1 MDVKSF
7 DRILAKIIK
16 AEPGIKKV
24 ILADRTGLT
33 IAHVSK
39 FSYYPVDVD
48 GIGAIASAVFCASE
62 EQGKSLDIGNLQ
74 IVTSEFDDGK
84 IFASNTGQGA
94 GSSGVLC
101 IITDKDVNIGMIRLV
116 MKSASSE
123 LDKVL
128 AEFLGEKPPIEA
140 EAGKDEEADLKNALG
155 ELDKI

>member
-1 MDVKSF
+1 MDVKAF
-7 DRILAKIIK
+7 DKILSRIIK
-16 AEPGIKKV
+16 SEPGIKKV

-62 EQGKSLDIGNLQ
+62 EQGKSLDIGALN

-84 IFASNTGQGA
+84 IFASSCGQ
-94 GSSGVLC
+94 GVLC

-123 LDKVL
+123 LEGVL
-128 AEFLGEKPPIEA
+128 AEFLGEAPMLADDVGLGED
-140 EAGKDEEADLKNALG
+140 DELKSALG

>member
-1 MDVKSF
+1 MIKIDVKAF
-7 DRILAKIIK
+7 DKILSRIIK
-16 AEPGIKKV
+16 SEPGIKKV

-62 EQGKSLDIGNLQ
+62 EQGKSLDIGALN

-84 IFASNTGQGA
+84 IFASSCGQ
-94 GSSGVLC
+94 GVLC

-123 LDKVL
+123 LEGVL
-128 AEFLGEKPPIEA
+128 AEFLGEAPMLT
-140 EAGKDEEADLKNALG
+140 DEDDVLGEDDELKSALG

>member
-62 EQGKSLDIGNLQ
+62 EQGKSLDIGALN

-84 IFASNTGQGA
+84 IFASSCGQ
-94 GSSGVLC
+94 GVLC

-123 LDKVL
+123 LEGVL
-128 AEFLGEKPPIEA
+128 AEFLGEAPMLADEA
-140 EAGKDEEADLKNALG
+140 EVIGEDDELKSALG

>member
-1 MDVKSF
+1 MMDVKAF
-7 DRILAKIIK
+7 DKILARIIK
-16 AEPGIKKV
+16 SEPGIKKV

-62 EQGKSLDIGNLQ
+62 EQGKSLDIGALN
-74 IVTSEFDDGK
+74 IVTSEFEDGK
-84 IFASNTGQGA
+84 IFASSVG
-94 GSSGVLC
+94 SGVLTL
-101 IITDKDVNIGMIRLV
+101 ISDKDVNIGMIRLV

-123 LDKVL
+123 LEGVL
-128 AEFLGEKPPIEA
+128 NEFLGETPVSFA
-140 EAGKDEEADLKNALG
+140 EETDADDSELADALG